1 MNKKEYADLLKYW
14 NSFLIEENS
23 TIQTQLLIESIIL
36 NEGLIELSKKFGK
49 KIALGML
56 ILKMFD
62 LNPNIEKPDIDNP
75 ISFKA
80 PGIERIINQAKET
93 FENHSNEKVDN
104 IDPVKAVKAAEAN
117 NKLQSIN
124 EEDFN
129 NSFKITRAL
138 LSVFGESFEE
148 ELEKSDISLMKG
160 IYSKNVYDSWI
171 NSRYKDNKILQS
183 ITETLKGVNGQDYK
197 TVTLEGNVN
206 VVIYAFKDK
215 DDLYKKIT
223 KYIREQIIIPS
234 IKINNTII
242 FVFQVAIWIEFFR
255 ILINSLKNITTSE
268 FQTQKLIH

>member
-1 MNKKEYADLLKYW
+1 
-14 NSFLIEENS
+14 LIEENS

-104 IDPVKAVKAAEAN
+104 IDPVQAVKAAEAN

-129 NSFKITRAL
+129 NSFEITRAL
-138 LSVFGESFEE
+138 LSVFGESFEG
-148 ELEKSDISLMKG
+148 ELEKLEYSIKSDILSRLDIEQIFMSVCNDLKFSMSS
-160 IYSKNVYDSWI
+160 IAALSFDFISIDTLTTDENVIDDIENLINILEETSKNLHDH
-171 NSRYKDNKILQS
+171 
-183 ITETLKGVNGQDYK
+183 
-197 TVTLEGNVN
+197 
-206 VVIYAFKDK
+206 
-215 DDLYKKIT
+215 
-223 KYIREQIIIPS
+223 
-234 IKINNTII
+234 
-242 FVFQVAIWIEFFR
+242 
-255 ILINSLKNITTSE
+255 KNHS
-268 FQTQKLIH
+268 H